1 MGAVFI
7 IVKLFCR
14 SPRKQFLHPLWLRFA
29 RSAYSTVLKASWQ
42 AYPLLYGHLIFK
54 VQRVRC
60 ITPFHRFFF
69 DLFTCPKK
77 YPSICTNREKA
88 NYPLFWKLFSIC
100 RKFLG
105 FDQRVSSQSV
115 QFAVRKISP
124 QRVGNEKARFTM
136 KIQKNLNF
144 YVLHKKCPLN
154 LLLTKTPFC
163 TKYFE
168 TSSKC
173 VKFLLLFKYPLTIRR
188 KRGHNLQVFFKEFF
202 LFFFHFDL
210 PLHWLQK
217 NRVFYKGVF
226 WKKSKLF
233 HKELIWKEKRE
244 PNRKTDELS
253 CFSLG
258 PLGARKSGCI
268 VWNESQQ

>member
-1 MGAVFI
+1 MASISSFV
-7 IVKLFCR
+7 R
-14 SPRKQFLHPLWLRFA
+14 SFNFQGSACEVYHPL
-29 RSAYSTVLKASWQ
+29 S
-42 AYPLLYGHLIFK
+42 PLFLWFIHLSE
-54 VQRVRC
+54 
-60 ITPFHRFFF
+60 
-69 DLFTCPKK
+69 K

-154 LLLTKTPFC
+154 LLPTKTPFC

-168 TSSKC
+168 ITSKC
-173 VKFLLLFKYPLTIRR
+173 VKFLL
-188 KRGHNLQVFFKEFF
+188 F
-202 LFFFHFDL
+202 LSTPSL
-210 PLHWLQK
+210 LVQK
-217 NRVFYKGVF
+217 
-226 WKKSKLF
+226 
-233 HKELIWKEKRE
+233 
-244 PNRKTDELS
+244 
-253 CFSLG
+253 
-258 PLGARKSGCI
+258 
-268 VWNESQQ
+268 